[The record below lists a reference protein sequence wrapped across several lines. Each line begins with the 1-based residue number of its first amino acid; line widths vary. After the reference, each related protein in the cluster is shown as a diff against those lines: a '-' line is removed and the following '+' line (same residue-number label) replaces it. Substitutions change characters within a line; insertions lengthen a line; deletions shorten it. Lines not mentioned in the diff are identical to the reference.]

1 MRKKI
6 KVHVIAIIAGLVLE
20 GWALYMVGSSPAHW
34 RSSMIV
40 KDEPA
45 AHALYDKMIETMRQA
60 ESLSYTSVCSVGP
73 DDRNS
78 TYNILLRKPN
88 YFRVETSNIL
98 SNLIST
104 KHSTLVGDGDNLWFY
119 WQGDRPFSASEDW
132 DIYIKTRS
140 NVYVK
145 KAIPTG
151 RYSIRD
157 QINLFEAAWFGII
170 LDPSTFHN
178 YMDSLENYI
187 DGIRSRG
194 TDYAKNEECEVIEVS
209 FMKAHLTRYFWISKQ
224 DHLLLKIKEITRLA
238 NNNKVTVEEISDMN
252 FKARIQQQKFTWS
265 PPEGW
270 RQWDKPGPDDILLKP
285 GAEAPDFE
293 LLSADGGKIKM
304 SAYKGKVIWLYIWRC
319 GSPPCREAM
328 PHLQKLSEKHK
339 DKGLVILG
347 FNCADDKKIARIFMR
362 DNSVTVP
369 NILDSSDAA
378 KKIISD
384 DYKNR
389 SGTVPLSY
397 IIDTQGKVV
406 DTWYGYDKDHKRA
419 LAALKKTGIQLE

>member
-270 RQWDKPGPDDILLKP
+270 RQWDN
-285 GAEAPDFE
+285 
-293 LLSADGGKIKM
+293 
-304 SAYKGKVIWLYIWRC
+304 IWRC